1 MRKQAGG
8 RAARKMK
15 PVILVLC
22 EGKTE
27 ECYVDC
33 LKQKYRLPIR
43 VVSKVVGQK
52 ISPELI
58 NRYKDEM
65 RLCKSE
71 QIGCFLLYDA
81 DVPEIAERIAACTGA
96 TAILSRPCLEV
107 WFLAHTEKVPAADLS
122 AAECLRRLTRT
133 EEWKGYRKGFFL
145 KVRKN
150 SCGINGLK
158 RCAISPSHPLQAPP
172 FQTYRNL
179 SGLWNTTAKKTKTE
193 TGDEEITGYCRI
205 CR

>member
-58 NRYKDEM
+58 NRYKNEM

-133 EEWKGYRKGFFL
+133 EEWKGYRKGFLSESEKKLLWDKRIEAMRNIAESSATGAAFSNIPEFIRAL
-145 KVRKN
+145 EHYRHEN
-150 SCGINGLK
+150 ENGD
-158 RCAISPSHPLQAPP
+158 R
-172 FQTYRNL
+172 
-179 SGLWNTTAKKTKTE
+179 
-193 TGDEEITGYCRI
+193 
-205 CR
+205 

>member
-1 MRKQAGG
+1 MKKQAGG

-52 ISPELI
+52 ISPALI

-71 QIGCFLLYDA
+71 QIDCFLLYDA
-81 DVPEIAERIAACTGA
+81 DVPEIAERIAACTGT

-122 AAECLRRLTRT
+122 ASECLRQLTRT
-133 EEWKGYRKGFFL
+133 EEWKGYRKGFLSESEKKLLWDKRLEAMRNIAESSATGAAFSNIPEFIRAL
-145 KVRKN
+145 EYYRQEN
-150 SCGINGLK
+150 ENGD
-158 RCAISPSHPLQAPP
+158 R
-172 FQTYRNL
+172 
-179 SGLWNTTAKKTKTE
+179 
-193 TGDEEITGYCRI
+193 
-205 CR
+205 

>member
-1 MRKQAGG
+1 MKKQAGG

-33 LKQKYRLPIR
+33 LKQKYRLPIQ
-43 VVSKVVGQK
+43 VISKVVGQK
-52 ISPELI
+52 ISPALI
-58 NRYKDEM
+58 NRYKNEK

-71 QIGCFLLYDA
+71 QIDCFLLYDA
-81 DVPEIAERIAACTGA
+81 DVPEIADRIAACTGA

-122 AAECLRRLTRT
+122 SAECLRRLTRI
-133 EEWKGYRKGFFL
+133 EEWKGYRKGFLSESEKKLLWDKRLEAMRNIAESSATGAAFSNIPEFIRAL
-145 KVRKN
+145 EYYRQEN
-150 SCGINGLK
+150 ENGD
-158 RCAISPSHPLQAPP
+158 R
-172 FQTYRNL
+172 
-179 SGLWNTTAKKTKTE
+179 
-193 TGDEEITGYCRI
+193 
-205 CR
+205 

>member
-1 MRKQAGG
+1 MGKKASG
-8 RAARKMK
+8 RTPRKMK

-22 EGKTE
+22 EGETE

-52 ISPELI
+52 INPRLVE
-58 NRYKDEM
+58 RYKKELQI
-65 RLCKSE
+65 RRSE
-71 QIGCFLLYDA
+71 QIDCFLLYDA

-107 WFLAHTEKVPAADLS
+107 WFLAHTEKVAAADLS

-133 EEWKGYRKGFFL
+133 EEWKGYRKGYL
-145 KVRKN
+145 SESEKK
-150 SCGINGLK
+150 LLWDK
-158 RCAISPSHPLQAPP
+158 RLEARL
-172 FQTYRNL
+172 
-179 SGLWNTTAKKTKTE
+179 
-193 TGDEEITGYCRI
+193 
-205 CR
+205 

>member
-33 LKQKYRLPIR
+33 LKQKYRLPIQ
-43 VVSKVVGQK
+43 VISKVVGQK
-52 ISPELI
+52 ISPALI

-71 QIGCFLLYDA
+71 QID
-81 DVPEIAERIAACTGA
+81 
-96 TAILSRPCLEV
+96 
-107 WFLAHTEKVPAADLS
+107 
-122 AAECLRRLTRT
+122 
-133 EEWKGYRKGFFL
+133 
-145 KVRKN
+145 
-150 SCGINGLK
+150 
-158 RCAISPSHPLQAPP
+158 
-172 FQTYRNL
+172 
-179 SGLWNTTAKKTKTE
+179 
-193 TGDEEITGYCRI
+193 
-205 CR
+205 

>member
-1 MRKQAGG
+1 MKKQAGG

-33 LKQKYRLPIR
+33 LKQKYRLPIQ
-43 VVSKVVGQK
+43 VISKVVGQK
-52 ISPELI
+52 ISPALI
-58 NRYKDEM
+58 NRYKNEM

-71 QIGCFLLYDA
+71 QIDCFLLYDA
-81 DVPEIAERIAACTGA
+81 DVPEIADRIAACTGA

-107 WFLAHTEKVPAADLS
+107 WFLAHTEKVAAADLS

-133 EEWKGYRKGFFL
+133 EEWKGYRKGFLSESEKKLLWDKRLEAMRNIAESSATGAAFSNIPEFIRAL
-145 KVRKN
+145 EHYRQENKN
-150 SCGINGLK
+150 
-158 RCAISPSHPLQAPP
+158 
-172 FQTYRNL
+172 
-179 SGLWNTTAKKTKTE
+179 
-193 TGDEEITGYCRI
+193 GDR
-205 CR
+205 

>member
-52 ISPELI
+52 ISPALI

-133 EEWKGYRKGFFL
+133 EEWKGYRKGFLSESEKKLLWDKRIEAMCNIAESSATGAAFSNIPEFIRAL
-145 KVRKN
+145 EHYRQEN
-150 SCGINGLK
+150 ENGD
-158 RCAISPSHPLQAPP
+158 R
-172 FQTYRNL
+172 
-179 SGLWNTTAKKTKTE
+179 
-193 TGDEEITGYCRI
+193 
-205 CR
+205 